1 MPCPPPTAE
10 REKFFTFALAL
21 LIATRYHLHQRNKSK
36 HAMPEKSLPAPQT
49 IRTQDHLSSRQP
61 VEPGQRTL
69 PSGVIPTDFL
79 FQGGQE
85 VLICHNGENYR
96 LRITRNGKLILTK

>member
-1 MPCPPPTAE
+1 MKPDHPVLT
-10 REKFFTFALAL
+10 
-21 LIATRYHLHQRNKSK
+21 
-36 HAMPEKSLPAPQT
+36 PAPSPVQSG
-49 IRTQDHLSSRQP
+49 LSSRQP

-69 PSGVIPTDFL
+69 PSGTIPTDFL
-79 FQGGQE
+79 FRGGQE